1 SCVEKR
7 YPGLLDIT
15 LASRISSRTT
25 RERLYGPSPTHPD
38 YYPPAHD
45 KYYCLST
52 LVNGWAHVSNPQ
64 ITIYTRSLF
73 PASALSASRDPSTQP
88 DDIIDRTPSQT
99 TNNDDKETVVTMDY
113 SASIHEESGASPWG
127 NSPGS
132 SPRPNQTN
140 FSSLGADLG
149 GDPAGSPFNY
159 SPSPGNATPQDHQE
173 GFGGEQ
179 QYRRPDT
186 ASSTQSTTEVETQES
201 RTEVGSEARSS
212 GDGPGPELP
221 QKSQEQGGPAVA
233 GGQARQEQ
241 PRKPQQPQFRL
252 QAKITGLERTGK
264 KDPILRF
271 DIHTNLPRFRT
282 TQYRDVRRFHS
293 EFVKLAEHLISANP
307 ECLVPTVPPAVTS
320 AGAGTDEDE
329 ARVKALL
336 QRWFNYVC
344 SNEVLMRDDEMVLF
358 VESDFGYSPMVKM
371 KQPATGV
378 RRKIL
383 KQFAPPPDDTPELQ
397 EARPIVKLFYLG
409 TMDAGHKVDKLV
421 KSRRGLGLA
430 ESDFGVKLGSMHIQ
444 EPHQG
449 LANAY
454 RKLGKIVQT
463 VGDYHAAQATAE
475 ATTIGDPF
483 QYHSQD
489 SFVVKESLT
498 NRQILIREF
507 LQAQEN
513 TRSKLNAADRLKA
526 SSNVRREKVDE
537 AITALD
543 DARQNET
550 YLYQK
555 TTRVTQNLV
564 QERRKWFSRTAADL
578 RLSIREYVI
587 REIEAERRALAV
599 LESVRPD
606 IRAID
611 ASGGLSRLGREAHP
625 PVRRASVAASQ
636 GPKGDAWSGVP
647 RRTDTL
653 NRSVSGSLMG
663 VPEDG
668 EGDDGQGAGQNKGG
682 VAGGRASLSGVTEE
696 DDEDR
701 VDARN
706 AASRLA
712 TSTF

>member
-1 SCVEKR
+1 
-7 YPGLLDIT
+7 
-15 LASRISSRTT
+15 
-25 RERLYGPSPTHPD
+25 
-38 YYPPAHD
+38 
-45 KYYCLST
+45 
-52 LVNGWAHVSNPQ
+52 
-64 ITIYTRSLF
+64 
-73 PASALSASRDPSTQP
+73 
-88 DDIIDRTPSQT
+88 
-99 TNNDDKETVVTMDY
+99 MDY
-113 SASIHEESGASPWG
+113 SASINDDNPGGASPWG

-132 SPRPNQTN
+132 SPRPNQTS
-140 FSSLGADLG
+140 FGSLGGDLG
-149 GDPAGSPFNY
+149 GDPPGSPFRY
-159 SPSPGNATPQDHQE
+159 TPSPGNGLSQEHE
-173 GFGGEQ
+173 GFGGDS
-179 QYRRPDT
+179 YRRPDT
-186 ASSTQSTTEVETQES
+186 ASTAESATDVNTQDSETI
-201 RTEVGSEARSS
+201 VASEARTSAES
-212 GDGPGPELP
+212 QQGPDTP
-221 QKSQEQGGPAVA
+221 QKSQEQGGQTGA
-233 GGQARQEQ
+233 GGQARQQEQ
-241 PRKPQQPQFRL
+241 NRKPQQPQFRL

-271 DIHTNLPRFRT
+271 DVHTNLPRFRT

-358 VESDFGYSPMVKM
+358 VESDFGYSPMHKM

-430 ESDFGVKLGSMHIQ
+430 ESDFGVKLGSMQIQ

-489 SFVVKESLT
+489 AFVVKETLT

-513 TRSKLNAADRLKA
+513 TRNKLNAADRLKA
-526 SSNVRREKVDE
+526 SSSVRREKVDE
-537 AITALD
+537 AITSLD

-564 QERRKWFSRTAADL
+564 QERRKWFARTAGDL
-578 RLSIREYVI
+578 RLSIREYVL

-606 IRAID
+606 IRSID

-625 PVRRASVAASQ
+625 TVRRASLAASQ

-647 RRTDTL
+647 RRSDQAL
-653 NRSVSGSLMG
+653 SRSVSGSLMAG

-668 EGDDGQGAGQNKGG
+668 EGDDGQGAGQGQG
-682 VAGGRASLSGVTEE
+682 LGAAGGRASLAGVAEE